1 MFVYRLKKN
10 TSNVMLTKSNI
21 DQIVSLEIALKKDS
35 RKCNEIIYLNLI

>member
-21 DQIVSLEIALKKDS
+21 DQIVSLEIALKKIPENAIKS
-35 RKCNEIIYLNLI
+35 NI